1 MAERIT
7 FPTEGSRI
15 PAKTMILE
23 ANKMGTGDD
32 VVSQRVW
39 QNMHVES
46 SNLEYFRSRG

>member
-1 MAERIT
+1 MAERMT

-23 ANKMGTGDD
+23 ANKIGTGDD
-32 VVSQRVW
+32 VVSQMVW
-39 QNMHVES
+39 QKMHVES